1 VTGRARALGNRTMR
15 RLGRVPLLCGPG
27 LTVLAW
33 PGDSALAAAV
43 TERWALPHRRLRL
56 EGSLAARLR
65 NLALTRWHAARGRLV
80 FVELADH
87 GPPSPLLVR
96 VIGARD
102 LGALDFT
109 GHDSAQEATAE
120 IWRRYVERSRG

>member
-1 VTGRARALGNRTMR
+1 V
-15 RLGRVPLLCGPG
+15 
-27 LTVLAW
+27 
-33 PGDSALAAAV
+33 
-43 TERWALPHRRLRL
+43 
-56 EGSLAARLR
+56 
-65 NLALTRWHAARGRLV
+65 
-80 FVELADH
+80 
-87 GPPSPLLVR
+87 PPSPLLVR